1 MTVRVVLVDDH
12 PIFLD
17 GLRGLLEVAEGYKV
31 VACCRDSRDAL
42 DAIESHR
49 PDIVVLDLKMPRLDG
64 IGLLKEIE
72 ARQLPVRTILLTAE
86 LDEPQLLE
94 AVRLKVRGV
103 VLKEMAPRLLLQ
115 CLDKVAAGGQ
125 WLEHRSMQNALEG
138 VLRRQAGREKAQ
150 QELTQREIT
159 LVCLVADG
167 LRNKE
172 IATRLNISE
181 GTVKTH
187 LRNIYRKLH
196 RETRVALRQYAEE
209 RGLI

>member
-17 GLRGLLEVAEGYKV
+17 GLRGLLEVAEGYQV
-31 VACCRDSRDAL
+31 VACCRDGREAL
-42 DAIESHR
+42 DAIESHQ

-72 ARQLPVRTILLTAE
+72 ARQLPVRTVLLTAE

-125 WLEHRSMQNALEG
+125 WLEHRSMQNALEA

-159 LVCLVADG
+159 LVCLVAEG

-172 IATRLNISE
+172 ISTRLNISE

-187 LRNIYRKLH
+187 LRNVYRKLH